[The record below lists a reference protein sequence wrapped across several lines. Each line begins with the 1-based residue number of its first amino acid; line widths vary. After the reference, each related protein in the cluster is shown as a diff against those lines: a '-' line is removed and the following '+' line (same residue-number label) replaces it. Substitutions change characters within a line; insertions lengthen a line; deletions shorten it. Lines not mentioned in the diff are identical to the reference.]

1 MRKKMGYKYEIAVFY
16 FGNYWFTYCTNMSE
30 YFVIGYYARNFALSK
45 NKHKIKDM
53 KRLFFIP
60 AAAAVLFLASCGGN
74 GSNENN
80 NATAPTDTTSASAPA
95 ASETPGADIPGID
108 SVQVSNDIKLT
119 GDDAMKYD
127 KTLFKVKAG
136 QPVTLDFKNV
146 GKQPAAAMSHNVV
159 ILQQGTD
166 VQAFGEAAIPAA
178 ATEHIP
184 PSMKTDVIAHTKLL
198 GPGQSDKI
206 TFTLPDAGV
215 YDFICTFPGHFGT
228 MHGKIVA
235 VK

>member
-1 MRKKMGYKYEIAVFY
+1 
-16 FGNYWFTYCTNMSE
+16 
-30 YFVIGYYARNFALSK
+30 
-45 NKHKIKDM
+45 M

-80 NATAPTDTTSASAPA
+80 NATPPSDTTSASAQ
-95 ASETPGADIPGID
+95 ASEAPGADIPGID
-108 SVQVSNDIKLT
+108 TVKVTDQINLT

-127 KTLFKVKAG
+127 RTLFKVKAG

-184 PSMKTDVIAHTKLL
+184 PAMKTDVIAHTKLL
-198 GPGQSDKI
+198 GPGESDKI

-235 VK
+235 EK

>member
-1 MRKKMGYKYEIAVFY
+1 MKK
-16 FGNYWFTYCTNMSE
+16 
-30 YFVIGYYARNFALSK
+30 
-45 NKHKIKDM
+45 
-53 KRLFFIP
+53 LFFIP

-74 GSNENN
+74 GSNESS
-80 NATAPTDTTSASAPA
+80 TSATTEDTSAAAAPA
-95 ASETPGADIPGID
+95 AEAPGADIPGID
-108 SVQVSNDIKLT
+108 SVQVTDHISLT

-136 QPVTLDFKNV
+136 QKVTLDFKNI

-166 VQAFGEAAIPAA
+166 VQKFGEAAIPAA

-184 PSMKTDVIAHTKLL
+184 ASMSTDVIAHTKLL
-198 GPGQSDKI
+198 GPGESDQI

-215 YDFICTFPGHFGT
+215 YDFICTFPGHFGS

-235 VK
+235 EP

>member
-1 MRKKMGYKYEIAVFY
+1 
-16 FGNYWFTYCTNMSE
+16 
-30 YFVIGYYARNFALSK
+30 
-45 NKHKIKDM
+45 M
-53 KRLFFIP
+53 KRLFFVP
-60 AAAAVLFLASCGGN
+60 AAATLFFLASCGGGS
-74 GSNENN
+74 GSNENASTPPADTSTEA
-80 NATAPTDTTSASAPA
+80 ATPAPEA
-95 ASETPGADIPGID
+95 PGADIPGID
-108 SVQVSNDIKLT
+108 TVSVTDHIKLD
-119 GDDAMKYD
+119 GMDDMKYD

-136 QPVTLDFKNV
+136 QKITLDFKNI
-146 GKQPAAAMSHNVV
+146 GKLPAAAMSHNVV
-159 ILQQGTD
+159 ILKPGTD

-184 PSMKTDVIAHTKLL
+184 PSMKDDVIANTKLL

-235 VK
+235 EP